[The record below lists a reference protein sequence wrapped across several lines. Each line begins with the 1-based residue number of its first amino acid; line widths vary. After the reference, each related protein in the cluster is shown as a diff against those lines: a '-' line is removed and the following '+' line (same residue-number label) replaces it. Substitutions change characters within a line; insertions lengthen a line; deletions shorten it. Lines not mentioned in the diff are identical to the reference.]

1 MSLEALKKHIDKLKK
16 DERNSHGFRAAS
28 SFLML
33 EHVDLMIDH
42 YVHEKQTEKGAV
54 LLDIFGVLQGLFVAI
69 DALYDLAIGL
79 TQYKY
84 HININQNPV
93 LHELKYIRN
102 DIVGHPTHRTYP
114 NGGTGFSMFAHDEL
128 TKEKITYKTYIYSK
142 NKLDIQKKDVHF
154 KTLFDQYHIEKDK
167 ILEDVYAY
175 MTHTETKTQL
185 PEKIFTLYETLSLE
199 QLKHIE
205 EDFRAIYEL
214 KDDSSHRFLW
224 RASLLR
230 KCILWQSDDQ
240 DIKQLILYI
249 SKLQA
254 SKLYDMALDL
264 EKRRG
269 QDLYTPIPKVLFGF
283 YKFIRKHEAVA
294 LDYLE
299 HLRDFSHPLYQEDIQ
314 ALYDLNPSKDAEK
327 CLNFLK
333 VQNDPDHAYLIGS
346 ILRAYRPKNTSK

>member
-1 MSLEALKKHIDKLKK
+1 MSLEALKKHIEELKR
-16 DERNSHGFRAAS
+16 DEKNSHGFRAAS

-33 EHVDLMIDH
+33 EHVDLMIRH
-42 YVHEKQTEKGAV
+42 YESEKQTDKGAV

-128 TKEKITYKTYIYSK
+128 TKDKITYKTYIYSK
-142 NKLDIQKKDVHF
+142 NKLDIKKKDVHF
-154 KTLFDQYHIEKDK
+154 QTLFDQYHIEKDK

-175 MTHTETKTQL
+175 MIHSETDTNL
-185 PEKIFTLYETLSLE
+185 PEKIYTLYETLSLN
-199 QLKHIE
+199 QLKEIE
-205 EDFRAIYEL
+205 QEFKRIYEL
-214 KDDSSHRFLW
+214 KEDSSHRFLW

-230 KCILWQSDDQ
+230 KSILWQSDD
-240 DIKQLILYI
+240 DDLKQLILYMA
-249 SKLQA
+249 KLQA

-264 EKRRG
+264 ENRKG
-269 QDLYTPIPKVLFGF
+269 KDLYTSIPKILYSF
-283 YKFIRKHEAVA
+283 YKFMRKHEEEA
-294 LDYLE
+294 LIYLE
-299 HLRDFSHPLYQEDIQ
+299 HLRDYSHPLFKEDLE
-314 ALYDLNPSKDAEK
+314 ALLDLKPSKDAEK
-327 CLNFLK
+327 CIQFLK
-333 VQNDPDHAYLIGS
+333 AQKDPDLAYLIGS
-346 ILRAYRPKNTSK
+346 VLRSYRPKNTSN